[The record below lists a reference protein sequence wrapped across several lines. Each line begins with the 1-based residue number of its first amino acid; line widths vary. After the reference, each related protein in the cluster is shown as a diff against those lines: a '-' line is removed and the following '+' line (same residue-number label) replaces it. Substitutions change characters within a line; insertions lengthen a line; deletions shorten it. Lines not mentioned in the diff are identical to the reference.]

1 MYKIIER
8 RDLAP
13 DVFLMKIESPEI
25 ANQRKAG
32 QFVILRIDEEGERIP
47 LTIAD
52 ADSEKGTIT
61 LVIQAVGKTTR
72 KLGRMKAGESII
84 NLIGPL
90 GKPTPLGKFGAVVCV
105 GGGIGIA
112 PIHPIAQ
119 AMKEAG
125 NRVIGIIG
133 ARTKELVIMEDEM
146 RAVCHELQVATD
158 DGSYGFHGFVTQVLE
173 AMINDGVHIDL
184 VMTIGPVPMMRATCN
199 LTRKYNL
206 KTVVSLN
213 PIMIDGTGMCG
224 GCRVSVG
231 GETKFACVDGPEFDG
246 HEVDFDLLVQR
257 QQIYLSHE
265 EKATNRFG
273 KECKL
278 RDLA

>member
-25 ANQRKAG
+25 ADHRKAG

-90 GKPTPLGKFGAVVCV
+90 GRPTHLEKFGTVVCV

-112 PIHPIAQ
+112 PVYPIAQ

-125 NRVIGIIG
+125 NHVIGIIG

-146 RAVCHELQVATD
+146 RAVCHELRVATD
-158 DGSYGFHGFVTQVLE
+158 DGSYGFHGFVSQVLE

-184 VMTIGPVPMMRATCN
+184 VMAIGPVPMMRATCN

-231 GETKFACVDGPEFDG
+231 GETKFTCVDGPEFDG

-265 EKATNRFG
+265 EEATNRFSE
-273 KECKL
+273 ECKL